1 MAKTKY
7 IVDNLSGQTIFED
20 ITISGGVTTSVVKPL
35 SDNQHTLGTPEFRWE
50 SIYVGEG
57 TIYITDTITGNLAGL
72 TVTDGVL
79 LINGA
84 NQLQV
89 GELKFV
95 NNTIESISGNTDIQ
109 IGLTAS
115 TANLVLNRNTVITSG
130 KTMTFPD
137 GNEQNHSSDFLLT
150 SYLDGNTSGATVDLT
165 KQVLVMS
172 DGTWILP
179 DGQEGQIMY
188 FTLDNGGS
196 SEDSYLTVN
205 HLRYNNNGLGTQLID
220 GSWSPFQYGSGQP
233 NFAICTAIFTDGH
246 WAFSGGVLRV

>member
-1 MAKTKY
+1 MVTKY
-7 IVDNLSGQTIFED
+7 IVNNLSGQTISED
-20 ITISGGVTTSVVKPL
+20 ITISGGITTSVVKPL
-35 SDNQHTLGTPEFRWE
+35 SDNQYALGTPELRW
-50 SIYVGEG
+50 SSVYVGEG
-57 TIYITDTITGNLAGL
+57 TVYITDTVTGDLVGL
-72 TVTDGVL
+72 TVSDGVL

-95 NNTIESISGNTDIQ
+95 DNTIESTSGSTDIE

-115 TANLVLNRNTVITSG
+115 TANVILNRNTVIATG

-179 DGQEGQIMY
+179 DGVEGQIMY

-196 SEDSYLTVN
+196 AEDCYLTVN
-205 HLRYNNNGLGTQLID
+205 HLRYNNNGLGTQVIN
-220 GSWSPFQYGSGQP
+220 GSWSPFQFGSGQSD
-233 NFAICTAIFTDGH
+233 FAICTAIFTDGY